1 MSIMKTFCGDSI
13 INNAPLF
20 QSEDG
25 GAIPTSPLQL
35 QISQCNVHL
44 ACGLNELW
52 HSRFPKIDWSNV
64 VRNKRYICFVA
75 EYCFLNYATAI
86 WSSPIAGNRLKDSYK
101 ILELRRLAISKD
113 APKNTASRMLSI
125 MIKIIRKSFPEITRF
140 ISYQDTDVHLGTI
153 YKASGWKA
161 STLGKFQSWTNNHR
175 IRGIE
180 QSKSAKV
187 RWEYSYE

>member
-1 MSIMKTFCGDSI
+1 MKNFCGDSI
-13 INNAPLF
+13 INNAPLL

-25 GAIPTSPLQL
+25 GVIPTSPLQL
-35 QISQCNVHL
+35 QIRQCNVHL
-44 ACGLNELW
+44 ACGLNALW

-75 EYCFLNYATAI
+75 EHCFINYATAI
-86 WSSPIAGNRLKDSYK
+86 WSSPIAGNRLKDSNQ

-153 YKASGWKA
+153 YRASGWTA
-161 STLGKFQSWTNNHR
+161 SALGKFQSWTNDHR
-175 IRGIE
+175 SRGTD
-180 QSKSAKV
+180 QSKSSKV
-187 RWEYSYE
+187 RWEYI